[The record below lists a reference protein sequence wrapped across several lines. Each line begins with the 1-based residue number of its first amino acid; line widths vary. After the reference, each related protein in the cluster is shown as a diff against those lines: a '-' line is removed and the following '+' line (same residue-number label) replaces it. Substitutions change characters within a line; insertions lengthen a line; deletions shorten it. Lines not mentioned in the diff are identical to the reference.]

1 MAIGGLIGGAIDPT
15 KITGPHIGDG
25 QAQSATDGTPI
36 SWVMGTMWVAGT
48 IVDVGPRQEFKV
60 KQDTGKGSG
69 TEQYNYEAHQNF
81 SIVVCESDELKGS
94 TIDQVLMVEQ
104 DGKIVYDV
112 RPGSTMLV
120 DSQKWLARNCIFYYG
135 GEAQLP
141 TAADEGAHGVGNAP
155 AYRGVLRAF
164 FTQFNVTAV
173 GDRIPNFRFLV
184 SQKTLP
190 KTTLPTSATVTY
202 SVVPPSD
209 DNNRI
214 TGAWQV
220 IPIDSAFFGNDT
232 QVVREQINIENIT
245 FATPQAMRVYVEPI
259 FDDEVTASS
268 GAYGPDN
275 VKQYFTAPSTAFDFG
290 WIGDYNPDLAGQK
303 SMWEEAWTYLGM
315 QPPYINVVDVGT
327 ELPGPLFDAGKSGS
341 VVTGIRL
348 TIFQHTRLNRLGCR
362 MNVEYISY
370 ASNNPTLTFIGNST
384 WQDTTSAL
392 FVSPFA
398 LSPTAPTTLQL
409 STVVSAITSRGG
421 MKNTVIDVADFGS
434 ATVAGYA
441 IAKQMNAVSALG
453 PLLGA
458 YFAYAS
464 EYDSKINFH
473 FYGADAVMT
482 IDEADILAENDANNG
497 NITSNLRNNAT
508 EFPKR
513 IIGQY
518 YDPAQNYMPV
528 TVMQTRRA
536 VGVTATGELSMDI
549 PVVTPANQAQQ
560 AVDKALKV
568 AYAQLE
574 GTLELSVPFAGKD
587 NVYLSLVA
595 GDPVIFRGKRWIVT
609 EPIISTGYIK
619 LTLQYDRQSAYTSD
633 VQAIPGLDPTPP
645 QSRYSGPTTLVP
657 MNLPSLRTQ
666 DIYGVYLA
674 AKGTNDQDSWRGCNV
689 LVSYDGQ
696 QSWQNA
702 TVIALPSVIGT
713 LDVEIPSGGEP
724 LTLNIGEV
732 DQLESITDQQ
742 IAAQMNAFAMGGA
755 DGFEIGQFKTTV
767 QLSDG
772 DWEITDVS
780 RGLNGTTEGTHV
792 VGDPFVMLDSV
803 YFLPIDPAFAGKTI
817 YFRAVGFGEVAEDQ
831 PVVSLVYDP
840 DTTIIY
846 DGGNASTGT

>member
-1 MAIGGLIGGAIDPT
+1 MSGQQIGTVVGGVIGAYFGAPQLGMAIGGLIGGAIDPT
-15 KITGPHIGDG
+15 KITGPHVGDG
-25 QAQSATDGTPI
+25 QAQSATDGSAI

-48 IVDVGPRQEFKV
+48 IVDVGKRQEFKV
-60 KQDTGKGSG
+60 KQSGGKGSG
-69 TEQYNYEAHQNF
+69 TEQYSYEAHQNF
-81 SIVVCESDELKGS
+81 TIVVCESDELKGS

-112 RPGSTMLV
+112 RPGSTILA

-135 GEAQLP
+135 DEAQLP
-141 TAADEGAHGVGNAP
+141 TAADEAAHGVGNAP

-184 SQKTLP
+184 SATPPAATLS
-190 KTTLPTSATVTY
+190 PTSGGQNYPVPWSQTVAISPNAPGGT
-202 SVVPPSD
+202 
-209 DNNRI
+209 
-214 TGAWQV
+214 
-220 IPIDSAFFGNDT
+220 
-232 QVVREQINIENIT
+232 
-245 FATPQAMRVYVEPI
+245 VYFNPAVL
-259 FDDEVTASS
+259 
-268 GAYGPDN
+268 PD
-275 VKQYFTAPSTAFDFG
+275 
-290 WIGDYNPDLAGQK
+290 
-303 SMWEEAWTYLGM
+303 
-315 QPPYINVVDVGT
+315 
-327 ELPGPLFDAGKSGS
+327 
-341 VVTGIRL
+341 RL
-348 TIFQHTRLNRLGCR
+348 TITIDGVTAL
-362 MNVEYISY
+362 
-370 ASNNPTLTFIGNST
+370 
-384 WQDTTSAL
+384 DTGYWGDPSQQSAL
-392 FVSPFA
+392 NAALATYGDGPVVVHELSQGTPDNNYLYPKLYQAFAFSKPVGVSQVTVNVYSPMPQTGWIA
-398 LSPTAPTTLQL
+398 SVESAGTGPLLSGIVQ
-409 STVVSAITSRGG
+409 AILARGG
-421 MKNTVIDVADFGS
+421 IAPSNYDVTDLAS
-434 ATVAGYA
+434 VNVTGYA

-458 YFAYAS
+458 YFTYGS
-464 EYDSKINFH
+464 EYDSRINFH
-473 FYGADAVMT
+473 FFGADAVMT
-482 IDEADILAENDANNG
+482 IDEDDILDENDANNG

-513 IIGQY
+513 IIGRY

-536 VGVTATGELSMDI
+536 AGVTATGELSMDI
-549 PVVTPANQAQQ
+549 PVAMNASDAQQ

-645 QSRYSGPTTLVP
+645 QSRYSGPTTLIP

-666 DIYGVYLA
+666 DTYGVYLA
-674 AKGTNDQDSWRGCNV
+674 AKGANDQDSWRGCNV
-689 LVSYDGQ
+689 LVSYDDQ

-713 LDVEIPSGGEP
+713 LNAEIPSDGEP

-742 IAAQMNAFAMGGA
+742 IAARMNAFALGGA

-780 RGLNGTTEGTHV
+780 RGLNGTTEDTHV

-803 YFLPIDPAFAGKTI
+803 YFLPIDLAFAGKTI
-817 YFRAVGFGEVAEDQ
+817 YFRAVGFGESADEQ
-831 PVVSLVYDP
+831 PIVSLVYNP
-840 DTTIIY
+840 DTTIIH
-846 DGGNASTGT
+846 DGGTVT